1 MKKHATTYSLTDD
14 MVATLEAFL
23 PGENSADLEARA
35 LNGMI
40 ADTLDLLERRL
51 AISSRTP
58 QSPEQF
64 KALSAA
70 RQAVQGGVLAWQLH
84 QAGKQRRQTTE

>member
-1 MKKHATTYSLTDD
+1 MKKHANPYLLTDD
-14 MVATLEAFL
+14 MVATREEFL
-23 PGENSADLEARA
+23 PGGSSAGTEAMA
-35 LNGMI
+35 LKGWI
-40 ADTLDLLERRL
+40 ADTLVRLERKL
-51 AISSRTP
+51 AISSRAP

-84 QAGKQRRQTTE
+84 EAGKTTPTNR